1 MEEINLVY
9 YGFELIQEKKNITF
23 LFESYSD
30 SYIYILF
37 IMPILKIQT
46 MEEINLWITKIDEH
60 KCRIL

>member
-46 MEEINLWITKIDEH
+46 SNGRNKPVNYEGRWT
-60 KCRIL
+60 

>member
-46 MEEINLWITKIDEH
+46 MEEINL
-60 KCRIL
+60 